1 MKFMQRFSLS
11 YDLLCENSY
20 LRRGSMWQLNA
31 DEARNDIE
39 NTIYQRFASPILAY
53 LCQQVS
59 NEQDAEDLLLEVF
72 VAALND
78 ETFSGLPAGRQLAW
92 LRRVARNKVINR
104 YRHITL
110 LTMVPLEQVMERED
124 EEPTPAQHAEQR
136 ETYERL
142 YQALMQ
148 LSPLQQELL
157 GLRYGTGLRLVE
169 IADLLAK
176 PEGTVRSLLN
186 RTLHQLRQIFD
197 QLERGE
203 EL

>member
-1 MKFMQRFSLS
+1 MQRFSRS
-11 YDLLCENSY
+11 YDFFFENSY

-31 DEARNDIE
+31 DEAQDDIE
-39 NTIYQRFASPILAY
+39 NTLYLRFASPILAY

-78 ETFSGLPAGRQLAW
+78 ETFSRLPAERQLAW
-92 LRRVARNKVINR
+92 LRRVARNKVIDR
-104 YRHITL
+104 YRHIAQL
-110 LTMVPLEQVMERED
+110 SMVPLELALETED
-124 EEPTPAQHAEQR
+124 EELSPAQHAEKR
-136 ETYERL
+136 ETYDLL
-142 YQALMQ
+142 YQALKR
-148 LSPLQQELL
+148 LSPIQQELL

-169 IADLLAK
+169 IADLFAK

-186 RTLHQLRQIFD
+186 RTLHQLRLIYD

-203 EL
+203 PL